1 MSLTVLA
8 GLARL
13 RIALMIAGLSWLFGV
28 TPPLSMRVLLAVI
41 VLAALAL
48 DGLIDERRIEQTTV
62 RIKTADDALGGAA

>member
-28 TPPLSMRVLLAVI
+28 VPPLWMRLGLGLLVLV
-41 VLAALAL
+41 ALVL
-48 DGLIDERRIEQTTV
+48 DGLIDEDKISRHYV
-62 RIKTADDALGGAA
+62 RTKGPDDYKTAA